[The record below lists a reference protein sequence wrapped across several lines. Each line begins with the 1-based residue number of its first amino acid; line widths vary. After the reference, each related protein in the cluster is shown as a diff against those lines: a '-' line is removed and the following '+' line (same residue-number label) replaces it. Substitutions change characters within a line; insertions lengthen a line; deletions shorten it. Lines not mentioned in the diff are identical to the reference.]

1 LEASVRSELT
11 ASSCASTPGEPSLYT
26 LLAEEAPESSER
38 GETTYTAT
46 KETVDNDREAFAP
59 GLLDG

>member
-1 LEASVRSELT
+1 VRSESSSGGNTRPT
-11 ASSCASTPGEPSLYT
+11 ASLYT

-38 GETTYTAT
+38 GETKRTAQ
-46 KETVDNDREAFAP
+46 KETLDNDREALVP